1 MPNLE
6 PGWDYYDLNPDDA
19 QDKTSEEETRG
30 TDGPMATGV
39 TGLRDYGGRDWAR
52 LENSNSDPVM
62 NDIIG
67 FTPCNFCDYM
77 CMNFK
82 FVAHLPPW
90 YNLLQNDASLAGT
103 FFLFDGGLTFE
114 GYVVSMLSGAIV

>member
-1 MPNLE
+1 M
-6 PGWDYYDLNPDDA
+6 
-19 QDKTSEEETRG
+19 
-30 TDGPMATGV
+30 

-90 YNLLQNDASLAGT
+90 YNLLQNDASLADT
-103 FFLFDGGLTFE
+103 FFMIDGALTFE
-114 GYVVSMLSGAIV
+114 GCDSSVLSGAGRRVRLRRSLARRATASERGLEARQ

>member
-1 MPNLE
+1 M
-6 PGWDYYDLNPDDA
+6 NPDDA

-30 TDGPMATGV
+30 TDGPMATGDDRPE
-39 TGLRDYGGRDWAR
+39 GLRRERLGR

-82 FVAHLPPW
+82 FVAHHPALV
-90 YNLLQNDASLAGT
+90 QHFAERRVTG
-103 FFLFDGGLTFE
+103 
-114 GYVVSMLSGAIV
+114 

>member
-1 MPNLE
+1 MRKRLE
-6 PGWDYYDLNPDDA
+6 ARTDRWRPG
-19 QDKTSEEETRG
+19 
-30 TDGPMATGV
+30 M

-82 FVAHLPPW
+82 FVGHKDFRTRPR
-90 YNLLQNDASLAGT
+90 DGT
-103 FFLFDGGLTFE
+103 RPCRMCPEMG
-114 GYVVSMLSGAIV
+114 

>member
-1 MPNLE
+1 M
-6 PGWDYYDLNPDDA
+6 NPDDA

-30 TDGPMATGV
+30 TDGPMATGDDRPE
-39 TGLRDYGGRDWAR
+39 GLRRERLGR

-82 FVAHLPPW
+82 FVGHKDFRTRPR
-90 YNLLQNDASLAGT
+90 DGT
-103 FFLFDGGLTFE
+103 RPCRMGPRMG
-114 GYVVSMLSGAIV
+114 

>member
-1 MPNLE
+1 M
-6 PGWDYYDLNPDDA
+6 
-19 QDKTSEEETRG
+19 
-30 TDGPMATGV
+30 

-90 YNLLQNDASLAGT
+90 YNLLQNDASLADT
-103 FFLFDGGLTFE
+103 FFMIDGALTFE
-114 GYVVSMLSGAIV
+114 GCDSSVLSGAGRRVRIRREPGTPRHCQRGRARRPPVIRARGLGQ